1 MNTEEEMKNVKF
13 GVANSRDYIKHTI
26 NKDYV
31 KAGIAT
37 REFLKQAE
45 ENREKRLTN
54 E

>member
-31 KAGIAT
+31 KAGS
-37 REFLKQAE
+37 
-45 ENREKRLTN
+45 
-54 E
+54 